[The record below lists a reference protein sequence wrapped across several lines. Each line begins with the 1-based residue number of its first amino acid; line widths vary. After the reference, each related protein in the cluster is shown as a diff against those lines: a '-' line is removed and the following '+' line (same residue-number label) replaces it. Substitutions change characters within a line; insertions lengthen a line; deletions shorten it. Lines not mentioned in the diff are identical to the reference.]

1 MYLVNS
7 FNLLAVFDTYIHFR
21 LLIEV
26 GLINKNTTPS
36 KVNKPQKYINH
47 DLKQTLFKVIT

>member
-26 GLINKNTTPS
+26 GLINKNTTP
-36 KVNKPQKYINH
+36 QK
-47 DLKQTLFKVIT
+47 